1 MKRLFQLRVF
11 SFALVAFSYQTFA
24 QLQDDN
30 SQRSSL
36 ARLLQQKD
44 YHQQEA
50 ANDQR

>member
-1 MKRLFQLRVF
+1 MERLFQPGVF
-11 SFALVAFSYQTFA
+11 SFAIVAFSYQAFA

-44 YHQQEA
+44 YRQT
-50 ANDQR
+50 RGS